1 MLKIIKSDALKLLAW
16 FISSL
21 ILGAALA
28 PFLYH
33 GCKALV
39 QLRVLGSFGDIGVWL
54 DSKLDNAH
62 FGRYFNR
69 SMLIGALIC
78 AYPLIKSLNLNKS
91 LLGLDKNSNRF
102 KDFGIGFLLSAGIL
116 FVFGIIYFWLGFF
129 ERTNSLSIPLRHLQ
143 SWIRGWGRGRG
154 KGRNAKA
161 KRQKGIQATT

>member
-1 MLKIIKSDALKLLAW
+1 MLKIIKINALKLLAW

-69 SMLIGALIC
+69 SMLIGAL
-78 AYPLIKSLNLNKS
+78 
-91 LLGLDKNSNRF
+91 R
-102 KDFGIGFLLSAGIL
+102 
-116 FVFGIIYFWLGFF
+116 
-129 ERTNSLSIPLRHLQ
+129 
-143 SWIRGWGRGRG
+143 
-154 KGRNAKA
+154 
-161 KRQKGIQATT
+161 

>member
-39 QLRVLGSFGDIGVWL
+39 QLRVLGSFGDAGVWL

-69 SMLIGALIC
+69 QCFVDAVMT
-78 AYPLIKSLNLNKS
+78 
-91 LLGLDKNSNRF
+91 
-102 KDFGIGFLLSAGIL
+102 FGG
-116 FVFGIIYFWLGFF
+116 V
-129 ERTNSLSIPLRHLQ
+129 
-143 SWIRGWGRGRG
+143 IRGFNNIV
-154 KGRNAKA
+154 RN
-161 KRQKGIQATT
+161 GVPY